1 ELNGLMDQYMATI
14 RLARDTITMSDRDA
28 VRHPEG
34 YQDLEIALRIHGRL
48 LQELRSRLMIEERR
62 KVEDA
67 ELIVTTAHEELLR
80 LIFPQ
85 TDTASSPHRGL
96 RPI

>member
-1 ELNGLMDQYMATI
+1 
-14 RLARDTITMSDRDA
+14 MSDRDA
-28 VRHPEG
+28 VRHSKG

-96 RPI
+96 RPINGK